1 MSMLDVRVRVMR
13 LLYVAVL
20 YEADD
25 RYSLDLR
32 YNPCFVWLDMKG
44 VCWLCWS
51 SRRGD
56 GW

>member
-20 YEADD
+20 SEADD

-32 YNPCFVWLDMKG
+32 FNPCFV
-44 VCWLCWS
+44 
-51 SRRGD
+51 
-56 GW
+56 